1 MDVSS
6 LDIKISQELV
16 PYICTIKDG
25 ETVADKANLSL
36 ILGLIASQV
45 ITLEKAAELAGKSVW
60 DFIEI
65 LKSYHIPWG
74 EYTEDEMQMD
84 EITLGKKQGAIECVK
99 TDIDRLR
106 NKGYRISQTLY
117 LQILERSGELD

>member
-1 MDVSS
+1 MDVSN

-25 ETVADKANLSL
+25 ETVTDKVNLSL
-36 ILGLIASQV
+36 ILGLFASQV
-45 ITLEKAAELAGKSVW
+45 ITLEKAAEFAGKSVW
-60 DFIEI
+60 DFMEI

-84 EITLGKKQGAIECVK
+84 EIALGKIAGGFYMPVYFRAAW
-99 TDIDRLR
+99 
-106 NKGYRISQTLY
+106 RIPCRWW
-117 LQILERSGELD
+117 RSDM

>member
-1 MDVSS
+1 MDVSN

-25 ETVADKANLSL
+25 ETVTDKVNLSL
-36 ILGLIASQV
+36 ILGLFASQV

-60 DFIEI
+60 DFMEI

-84 EITLGKKQGAIECVK
+84 EIA
-99 TDIDRLR
+99 
-106 NKGYRISQTLY
+106 
-117 LQILERSGELD
+117 LDKIAGGFYE